1 MKLVERIEQ
10 AAEWRFQPIW
20 ALWENA
26 IQSAQFILA
35 NKSHWCTGK
44 FELFFLFTWRIWRF
58 TGLWM
63 VYRKVQFLLISVFL
77 MIMRTTTFEESMMKI
92 NFWLIWYWIHALF
105 HLSQQLSIF
114 QFITFCLPP
123 HSSHNGDW
131 FSRSRWAFQA
141 LGHFW
146 GAQFSFLH
154 LFVIPRFDVIAQ
166 SHSSSFSFFT
176 SPFLSF
182 CYWAILCQWALA
194 EGSKF
199 ANFWNFNSL
208 LKQKVGIFSRI
219 YQLFFNYMNQH
230 CLFILSCAT
239 FDTYWQVAN

>member
-1 MKLVERIEQ
+1 MRYFI
-10 AAEWRFQPIW
+10 FP
-20 ALWENA
+20 NN
-26 IQSAQFILA
+26 IQSSNLLLSAYLHTHLTTVID
-35 NKSHWCTGK
+35 
-44 FELFFLFTWRIWRF
+44 FLVHAGRF
-58 TGLWM
+58 
-63 VYRKVQFLLISVFL
+63 K
-77 MIMRTTTFEESMMKI
+77 
-92 NFWLIWYWIHALF
+92 
-105 HLSQQLSIF
+105 LSD
-114 QFITFCLPP
+114 T
-123 HSSHNGDW
+123 
-131 FSRSRWAFQA
+131 
-141 LGHFW
+141 FW

-208 LKQKVGIFSRI
+208 LKQKVGIFSKI